1 MQYLKAV
8 PSKIQNFQTK
18 QLGGNFVNLHGS
30 SGWHLVTI
38 EQIQD
43 GIQDGFPYIAKVI
56 IMQKI
61 FMFWHI

>member
-18 QLGGNFVNLHGS
+18 QLGGNFVNVYES

-38 EQIQD
+38 EQIKKFKMAFKMASR
-43 GIQDGFPYIAKVI
+43 IW
-56 IMQKI
+56 QK
-61 FMFWHI
+61 